1 MRDRSLSIN
10 TSVSS
15 SLTGKVL
22 RWIHTVFQR
31 VLGRLGTSCP
41 QEEDIDWQ
49 PHFACVSA
57 EPLNR
62 WAAFLSHS
70 FTQWVCLTS
79 PLLACFHIRWCWQ
92 KPASHRWW
100 HHLVSSEPWITL
112 FLLQIVSEPM
122 SEGSPHCHPTLPESN
137 THTFRMWGNYFPIA
151 NLVNGRLK
159 KKINVDTFRPSL
171 FLFLKLKCSWLTM
184 SISGI

>member
-1 MRDRSLSIN
+1 MSDRSLSIN

-31 VLGRLGTSCP
+31 ALGWLGTSCP
-41 QEEDIDWQ
+41 QEETLIDSPILPVWVQ
-49 PHFACVSA
+49 SLWTDEWPFFHTPSHSGCVS
-57 EPLNR
+57 P
-62 WAAFLSHS
+62 H
-70 FTQWVCLTS
+70 
-79 PLLACFHIRWCWQ
+79 LLACFHIRWCWQ
-92 KPASHRWW
+92 RPASHRWW
-100 HHLVSSEPWITL
+100 HLVSSEPWITL

-122 SEGSPHCHPTLPESN
+122 SEGSPHCHPTLPGSN
-137 THTFRMWGNYFPIA
+137 THRFQMWGNYFPIA

-171 FLFLKLKCSWLTM
+171 FLFLKFKCSWLTM